1 MTRTVDGIRV
11 RKKRSP
17 EKTLFDKAWKLM
29 REYVR
34 KRDTDWRGYGNC
46 CTCGKTVEYKKA
58 HAGHYR
64 HAFLDFDER
73 NINLQC
79 NSCNTYRGGEL
90 DKYTIFLIKKYGI
103 EIIEELDTLFHAHKL
118 KADQTGK
125 KYTVDELT
133 EIIKDLQIKIARIQ

>member
-1 MTRTVDGIRV
+1 MPKDPL
-11 RKKRSP
+11 KK
-17 EKTLFDKAWKLM
+17 LFDKAWKLM
-29 REYVR
+29 SEYIR

-64 HAFLDFDER
+64 HGYLDFNEK

-79 NSCNTYRGGEL
+79 AGCNTYRGGAL

-103 EIIEELDTLFHAHKL
+103 GIIEKLDDLYHKH
-118 KADQTGK
+118 KQKQDKTGK
-125 KYTVDELT
+125 KYTKEELE
-133 EIIKDLQIKIARIQ
+133 EIIEDLKVKIANL